1 MGILNKIIKINITI
15 RVDNGAI
22 LWYTITVAGFVSRL
36 SVLREIPGGRLRY
49 KEPLRR
55 SIVSNP

>member
-1 MGILNKIIKINITI
+1 M
-15 RVDNGAI
+15 
-22 LWYTITVAGFVSRL
+22 WYTITVAGVCIQAFGS
-36 SVLREIPGGRLRY
+36 SEIPGGRLRY